1 MEKLNN
7 LLQVNIKYVGYD
19 QKASHKL
26 DEVFKIILNNKND
39 YEKGK
44 HDELG
49 GSKTN

>member
-1 MEKLNN
+1 MGKQNSS
-7 LLQVNIKYVGYD
+7 LQINIKHNSSN
-19 QKASHKL
+19 QETSHKL
-26 DEVFKIILNNKND
+26 DEVFKIILNNNND